1 MALQRVLEPFPWA
14 VTSDDRPAPIG
25 QSPKTTGQSD
35 HFASDFSYLCPEEA
49 SKRSDPVC
57 RPRLRRMPPPE
68 SSWIDVCSAGSL
80 CMQYL
85 ASECVYTG
93 EAILKTV

>member
-25 QSPKTTGQSD
+25 ESTKRTDQSD
-35 HFASDFSYLCPEEA
+35 HFAPDFSYLCPEEA
-49 SKRSDPVC
+49 SKRGDPAH
-57 RPRLRRMPPPE
+57 RPRFQRMPQSE
-68 SSWIDVCSAGSL
+68 SSQIDVCSAGSL

>member
-1 MALQRVLEPFPWA
+1 MALQRVLEPFSWV

-25 QSPKTTGQSD
+25 QSPKTTGQSNN
-35 HFASDFSYLCPEEA
+35 FAPDFSYLCPEEA
-49 SKRSDPVC
+49 SKRGGPAH
-57 RPRLRRMPPPE
+57 RLRFRCMPQSE
-68 SSWIDVCSAGSL
+68 SSRIDVCSAGSL

-85 ASECVYTG
+85 APECVYTG